1 MNPAQPVRDDRV
13 QWAKVIDHTRCIGCH
28 ACTTACKSENV
39 VPIGVTRTYVK
50 HVDVGVFPQVRRA
63 HQVTRCNQCAH
74 APCVTACPTAA
85 MFKRA
90 DGIVDF
96 DKSIC
101 IGCKACMA
109 ACPYDAIF
117 INPSDH
123 SAEKCNFCAHRIDV
137 GLEPACVVVCPTQAI
152 LIGDMNDPSS
162 YVAQITNREPV
173 TVRRP
178 EKETLP
184 KLFYKGAHQAT
195 LDPLAAHRPE
205 AGLFMWSEQR
215 ESNEHVVSG
224 NPTYSNTSAAALL
237 SYDVAHSIPWDWRV
251 SLYTWT
257 KGIASG
263 VYLVAALLQFFGL
276 ISFFGPLW
284 LWATPVISGAFLGLT
299 GLLLIWDLEHPE
311 RFHLIFT
318 KRQWKSW
325 LVKGAFIIL
334 AYSIVLLLHFVFS
347 IMIIVT
353 SSASVNISQAT
364 LMFSSLQS
372 VLTLAGVPLA
382 LLTAVYTA
390 YLFAQAKARDLWQ
403 NPLLPPHLVCQAAL
417 LGSAVLLTFESY
429 FRVSGP
435 VSGVSPLLWTI
446 AITSLIHLLMVW
458 GEISLTHP
466 TSHARVAVWEMTRGR
481 YRRYFWSGVV
491 LSAVGALLSWIVVL
505 SWLPGAAPLPQVS
518 LSWGVVCIPFA
529 LAGLLLHEHAYV
541 QAGQSVPLA

>member
-1 MNPAQPVRDDRV
+1 MIDEAANTRV

-50 HVDVGVFPQVRRA
+50 HVDVGVFPQTRRA

-74 APCVTACPTAA
+74 APCVVACPTAA

-117 INPSDH
+117 INPEDH

-152 LIGDMNDPSS
+152 LIGDLNDQSS
-162 YVAQITNREPV
+162 YVTQIVNRAPV
-173 TVRRP
+173 NVRRP

-195 LDPLAAHRPE
+195 LDPLAARRPE

-215 ESNEHVVSG
+215 ESHEHVVSG
-224 NPTYSNTSAAALL
+224 NPTYNNTSAAALL
-237 SYDVAHSIPWDWRV
+237 TYDVAHSIPWDWRV

-263 VYLVAALLQFFGL
+263 VYLVAALLVLLGL
-276 ISFFGPLW
+276 IQPSGFIW
-284 LWATPVISGAFLGLT
+284 LWAAPVVSGAFLGIT
-299 GLLLIWDLEHPE
+299 GLLLIWDLEHPA
-311 RFHLIFT
+311 RFYLLFT
-318 KRQWKSW
+318 RPQWRSW
-325 LVKGAFIIL
+325 LVKGGFIIAGYSLIL
-334 AYSIVLLLHFVFS
+334 AVHF
-347 IMIIVT
+347 I
-353 SSASVNISQAT
+353 ASVVGSISIQGW
-364 LMFSSLQS
+364 
-372 VLTLAGVPLA
+372 LTIAGVPLA
-382 LLTAVYTA
+382 TSTAIYTA

-403 NPLLPPHLVCQAAL
+403 NPLLPPHLFVQSCL
-417 LGSAVLLTFESY
+417 LGSVALLPLAIIDNGELGGFITPATVALTWLVAGTTF
-429 FRVSGP
+429 
-435 VSGVSPLLWTI
+435 
-446 AITSLIHLLMVW
+446 IHLLVIA
-458 GEISLTHP
+458 GEVSLTHA
-466 TSHARVAVWEMTRGR
+466 TAHARVAVWEMIRGR
-481 YRRYFWSGVV
+481 YRTAFWLGMV
-491 LSAVGALLSWIVVL
+491 LSIIGGALPFAILFGFS
-505 SWLPGAAPLPQVS
+505 S
-518 LSWGVVCIPFA
+518 LGIFGVPSA
-529 LAGLLLHEHAYV
+529 LAGLMLYEHAFV

>member
-1 MNPAQPVRDDRV
+1 MIEPEPARKTPV

-50 HVDVGVFPQVRRA
+50 HVDVGVFPQARRV

-74 APCVTACPTAA
+74 APCVTACPTTA

-117 INPSDH
+117 INPEDH

-152 LIGDMNDPSS
+152 LIGDMNDQSS
-162 YVAQITNREPV
+162 YVAQIVNREAV
-173 TVRRP
+173 NVRRP

-195 LDPLAAHRPE
+195 LDPLAARRPE
-205 AGLFMWSEQR
+205 AGLFMWSEQQQ
-215 ESNEHVVSG
+215 SSDHVVSG
-224 NPTYSNTSAAALL
+224 NPTFNNSSAAALL

-263 VYLVAALLQFFGL
+263 VYLVAALLVLFGFL
-276 ISFFGPLW
+276 RADSTLW
-284 LWATPVISGAFLGLT
+284 LWVTPVVSGTFLGIT
-299 GLLLIWDLEHPE
+299 GLLLIWDLEHPT
-311 RFHLIFT
+311 RFYMIFT
-318 KRQWKSW
+318 RPQWKSW
-325 LVKGAFIIL
+325 LVKGAFIIAGYSLVL
-334 AYSIVLLLHFVFS
+334 ALHF
-347 IMIIVT
+347 
-353 SSASVNISQAT
+353 A
-364 LMFSSLQS
+364 SSLLNSRSTQYENS
-372 VLTLAGVPLA
+372 VQVWLMIAGVPLA
-382 LLTAVYTA
+382 TLTAVYTA

-403 NPLLPPHLVCQAAL
+403 NPLLPPHLFVQALL
-417 LGSAVLLTFESY
+417 LGSAVLMLLHSFMHT
-429 FRVSGP
+429 GP
-435 VSGVSPLLWTI
+435 VSHW
-446 AITSLIHLLMVW
+446 AIDLSSSLRWMVASFSLFHLLMIW
-458 GEISLTHP
+458 GEVSLTHP
-466 TSHARVAVWEMTRGR
+466 TAHARLAIWEMVHGR
-481 YRRYFWSGVV
+481 YQSEFWIGVL
-491 LSAVGALLSWIVVL
+491 LSMLGGMLPWLTIFGFVGASI
-505 SWLPGAAPLPQVS
+505 GIGGAPL
-518 LSWGVVCIPFA
+518 A
-529 LAGLLLHEHAYV
+529 LIGLMLFEHAYV